1 MPFWTDGAGHFRAA
15 LTDIE
20 ITSGIDTG
28 SVGSEAQRTDGEAEG
43 MRKEDVRT
51 EKDIREYLE
60 GWSDFEKAVYIA
72 TFRIPRGKVSTY
84 GRIAEAIGR
93 PRASRAVAN
102 TLHENPL
109 WPVVPCHRVV
119 CSDGRFGGPAKWAR
133 GRRRHVVEEGT
144 PVVDGKVV
152 LTEDTLF

>member
-1 MPFWTDGAGHFRAA
+1 MPFRTDWAEHFRAA

-20 ITSGIDTG
+20 ITRGGITG
-28 SVGSEAQRTDGEAEG
+28 SVGSEVQGPDGEAEG

-72 TFRIPRGKVSTY
+72 TFRIPKGKVSTY

-119 CSDGRFGGPAKWAR
+119 CSDGRFGGPTKWAR
-133 GRRRHVVEEGT
+133 GRRKHVVEEGT

-152 LTEDTLF
+152 LNEDTLF

>member
-1 MPFWTDGAGHFRAA
+1 
-15 LTDIE
+15 
-20 ITSGIDTG
+20 
-28 SVGSEAQRTDGEAEG
+28 
-43 MRKEDVRT
+43 MRKKDVRT
-51 EKDIREYLE
+51 EKDILEYLE

-84 GRIAEAIGR
+84 GRVAKAIGR
-93 PRASRAVAN
+93 PKASRAVAN

-119 CSDGRFGGPAKWAR
+119 CSDGRFGGPEKWAR

-144 PVVDGKVV
+144 PIIDGKVV
-152 LTEDTLF
+152 LNDETLV

>member
-1 MPFWTDGAGHFRAA
+1 MPFRTSWAEHFQAT

-20 ITSGIDTG
+20 ITRGDVTG
-28 SVGSEAQRTDGEAEG
+28 SVGSETRRTDGEAED

-60 GWSDFEKAVYIA
+60 GWSDFEKSVYIA

-152 LTEDTLF
+152 LSEDTLF